1 MNRSTEG
8 AENRARGQR
17 PPSNCERG
25 QVVTSPR
32 QLLTI
37 IAAVTLAACGGGATT
52 QAPAPTAPAP
62 TAPGPTAPAATAPGP
77 IYTRP
82 GPTARPDYVLVA
94 VGDSIPF
101 NSTEDCP
108 GCAGFVTQ
116 YGAALATESGRTVGA
131 SNLSQHSGLTVPELL
146 RELGDDKSRIAALT
160 DADAIIVGIA
170 HNDVPMNLSDDACDG
185 ENGDSPDWSK
195 YTDKC
200 IAAEVKRF
208 TPIYESV
215 YSKIAA
221 LRAGKPTIL
230 RTINRYNDWNGWPG
244 HELSAAG
251 LDATRRVIAAWNK
264 MICGAAEKS
273 GFVCADI
280 SAAFNGEDGT
290 KPSGDLLGSDYTHPS
305 QKGNDV
311 IFAVLRPLGFAPL
324 VQ

>member
-1 MNRSTEG
+1 M
-8 AENRARGQR
+8 
-17 PPSNCERG
+17 
-25 QVVTSPR
+25 TSSR
-32 QLLTI
+32 TLLTV

-52 QAPAPTAPAP
+52 QAP
-62 TAPGPTAPAATAPGP
+62 GPTAAGPSAAGPTAAGPTVSGP

-94 VGDSIPF
+94 VGDSISF
-101 NSTEDCP
+101 NSPEDCP
-108 GCAGFVTQ
+108 GCAGFVTR
-116 YGAALATESGRTVGA
+116 YGAELATASGRTVGVT
-131 SNLSQHSGLTVPELL
+131 NLSEHNGLTVQDLL
-146 RELGDDKSRIAALT
+146 RELGNDEGRIGALT

-170 HNDVPMNLSDDACDG
+170 HNDAPMNRNDDACDG
-185 ENGDSPDWSK
+185 ENGDNPDWSK

-230 RTINRYNDWNGWPG
+230 RTVNRYNDWNGWPG
-244 HELSAAG
+244 HELGAAG

-280 SAAFNGEDGT
+280 STAFNGEDGT
-290 KPSGDLLGSDYTHPS
+290 KPSGDLLAGDYTHPS
-305 QKGNDV
+305 QKGNDI
-311 IFAVLRPLGFAPL
+311 IFATLRSLGFAPL
-324 VQ
+324 VH